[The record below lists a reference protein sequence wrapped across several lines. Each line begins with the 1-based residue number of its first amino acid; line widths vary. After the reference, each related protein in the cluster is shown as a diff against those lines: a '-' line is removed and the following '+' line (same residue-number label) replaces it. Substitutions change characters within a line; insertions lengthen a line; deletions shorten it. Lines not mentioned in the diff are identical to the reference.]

1 MSRSYNKSS
10 GNSVRS
16 DFVSDGKPGK
26 NLYPASQ
33 IPAGEKP
40 AAITSASERIMSAA
54 TAALRSA
61 GDEDLFS
68 AKLGGNIRSGNF
80 AKRLAEGMVNGDKSN
95 GLEEYFPKGMSTA
108 FADALAKSGYAPG
121 PDDPATIKAI
131 GRLIAIRAQDNAG
144 KQELGGSFET
154 RVERTATGYIIHAFT
169 SDYEGRD
176 EDGEKSY
183 RNSPEKP
190 IAFIP
195 HDEVSRNPPVSE
207 AGQSGITNKT
217 LLTSPAYIKA
227 QALRGYLDA
236 LLLTS

>member
-16 DFVSDGKPGK
+16 DAFESDFKPGR
-26 NLYPASQ
+26 NLFPASQ
-33 IPAGEKP
+33 IPADKKP
-40 AAITSASERIMSAA
+40 AAITSASERIMSEA
-54 TAALRSA
+54 TAALRRS

-95 GLEEYFPKGMSTA
+95 GLEDYFPKGMSTA
-108 FADALAKSGYAPG
+108 FGRALSKSGYAPG
-121 PDDPATIKAI
+121 PDDPDTIKAI
-131 GRLIAIRAQDNAG
+131 GQLIAIRAQDEAG

-154 RVERTATGYIIHAFT
+154 RVERTEQGYRILAFT

-176 EDGEKSY
+176 DDGEKSY

-195 HDEVSRNPPVSE
+195 HDEVSRSNPSSLV
-207 AGQSGITNKT
+207 GTKT
-217 LLTSPAYIKA
+217 PTIFNSPAYIKA